1 MDVDFL
7 FVLMRYFWK
16 EKHAM
21 RLPSHNKWYLLPQS
35 DLKISHKNWIFSKYD
50 IMQIW

>member
-21 RLPSHNKWYLLPQS
+21 RLPSHNKRYLLPQS
-35 DLKISHKNWIFSKYD
+35 DLKIAHKKLDFFEIRY
-50 IMQIW
+50 